1 MQTPL
6 YIKVGDVLKKEIQE
20 GTYQVGELLPTE
32 DQLEKRFSASRTT
45 IRSALGKLERDGL
58 IIRKQGKGTIVREA
72 KPIQNLNLLT
82 SFTETLKEKGIVV
95 ETGDLSVELIS
106 PPPKIAHAL
115 NLAKGQKVYLV
126 RRTRIAD
133 GYPIAFMSNYL
144 VANIVPQLEK
154 RKDLLRIKGLYQ
166 ILEEDY
172 NLKLVRA
179 QETIESYLS
188 GPLEMDILQLTERI
202 PVFHT
207 VRTTYL
213 PEGKPFELVVSIIRA
228 DRYEYRVYLEN
239 RPQR

>member
-1 MQTPL
+1 MQIPL
-6 YIKVGDVLKKEIQE
+6 YMKVGDILKKEIQE

-32 DQLEKRFSASRTT
+32 DDLEKRFSASRTT

-58 IIRKQGKGTIVREA
+58 IIRKQGKGTIVREP

-82 SFTETLKEKGIVV
+82 SFTETLREKGIVV
-95 ETGDLSVELIS
+95 ETGDLSVESIPA
-106 PPPKIAHAL
+106 PPRVAQAL
-115 NLAKGQKVYLV
+115 NLDKGQKVYLV

-144 VANIVPQLEK
+144 AANMVPGLEEK
-154 RKDLLRIKGLYQ
+154 KNLLRIKGLYQ
-166 ILEEDY
+166 LLEEEYD
-172 NLKLVRA
+172 LKLIRA
-179 QETIESYLS
+179 QETIEAYLS

-213 PEGKPFELVVSIIRA
+213 AEGKPFELVVSIIRA

-239 RPQR
+239 RPQK